1 MLLDGQYNIQQQ
13 YLDKTKG
20 NGYEGMTPEQEAYWR
35 QDNMNDI
42 KQGFQEG
49 ARDAFIG
56 TAEGLLSAPVGMAE
70 AVVGLPMDVYG
81 AAKGLNAA
89 YDAEDGKGMDA
100 FLQEYDDTPMT
111 TQWIQE
117 RTNEYLPEWM
127 QGDSAGSWG
136 RLGGEFLA
144 PGGYFKAL
152 KRLGLG
158 SKELTGASLLG
169 GGTAIE

>member
-1 MLLDGQYNIQQQ
+1 
-13 YLDKTKG
+13 
-20 NGYEGMTPEQEAYWR
+20 
-35 QDNMNDI
+35 MNDI

-56 TAEGLLSAPVGMAE
+56 TAEGLLSAPVGIAE

-158 SKELTGASLLG
+158 YKELYGASLLG

>member
-42 KQGFQEG
+42 QDGF
-49 ARDAFIG
+49 RDAFTG

-100 FLQEYDDTPMT
+100 FLQEYDNTPMT

-117 RTNEYLPEWM
+117 RTNEYVPEWM

-158 SKELTGASLLG
+158 YKELTGASLLG

>member
-20 NGYEGMTPEQEAYWR
+20 NSYDGMSPEREAYWR
-35 QDNMNDI
+35 KDNMNDVRD
-42 KQGFQEG
+42 GFKDG
-49 ARDAFIG
+49 FRDAFTS
-56 TAEGLLSAPVGMAE
+56 TAEGLLSAPVGVAE

-81 AAKGLNAA
+81 AAKGINAA
-89 YDAEDGKGMDA
+89 YNAPDGQGMDA
-100 FLQEYDDTPMT
+100 FTKEYNDTPMT
-111 TQWIQE
+111 TAWIQD

-136 RLGGEFLA
+136 RLGGEWLA

-158 SKELTGASLLG
+158 KKEIAVSSLLG

>member
-1 MLLDGQYNIQQQ
+1 MLLDGEYSIEQQF
-13 YLDKTKG
+13 LDKAKQ
-20 NGYEGMTPEQEAYWR
+20 NSYDGMTPEQEAYWR

-42 KQGFQEG
+42 QNGV
-49 ARDAFIG
+49 RDAFTG
-56 TAEGLLSAPVGMAE
+56 TVEGLLSAPVGVAE
-70 AVVGLPMDVYG
+70 AFVGLPMDVYG
-81 AAKGLNAA
+81 AAKGIGAA
-89 YDAEDGKGMDA
+89 YDAPDGEGWDA
-100 FLQEYDDTPMT
+100 FTQEYEDTPMT

-136 RLGGEFLA
+136 RLGGEFIA
-144 PGGYFKAL
+144 PGGYFKLL

-158 SKELTGASLLG
+158 SKEITGASLLG

>member
-13 YLDKTKG
+13 FLDKAAPSS
-20 NGYEGMTPEQEAYWR
+20 YDGMTPEQEAYWR

-42 KQGFQEG
+42 QNGV
-49 ARDAFIG
+49 RDAFTG
-56 TAEGLLSAPVGMAE
+56 TVEGLLSAPVGVAE
-70 AVVGLPMDVYG
+70 AFVGLPMDVYG
-81 AAKGLNAA
+81 AAKGISAA
-89 YDAEDGKGMDA
+89 YDAPDGEGWDA
-100 FLQEYDDTPMT
+100 FTQEYEDTPMT

-136 RLGGEFLA
+136 RLGGEFIA
-144 PGGYFKAL
+144 PGGYFKLL

-158 SKELTGASLLG
+158 SKEITGAGLLG
-169 GGTAIE
+169 GGNAIE

>member
-42 KQGFQEG
+42 QEG

-56 TAEGLLSAPVGMAE
+56 TAEGLLSAPVGIAE

-89 YDAEDGKGMDA
+89 YDAPDGKGMDA

-158 SKELTGASLLG
+158 YKELYGASLLG